1 MMSIAQLRNKIP
13 YFTIGL
19 KIMNMQ
25 VTYKSM
31 INCFES
37 FIMIQYFDAMNILL
51 VWRILKLVLQF
62 LSRKMHLKSGFDLL
76 DLAKNVYKM

>member
-1 MMSIAQLRNKIP
+1 MS
-13 YFTIGL
+13 
-19 KIMNMQ
+19 MQ

-76 DLAKNVYKM
+76 DLAKNVYKMWADHELSLVNFLCAEQT